1 MSRQSVNSQMEARL
15 AKLEAELSHLAKK
28 VERDVPEAE
37 AAPAANTKMRDFL
50 DNVVGVF
57 AGKPAFLEAAKLGA
71 EWRASFRPK
80 RRQPSAK
87 KRGNDARAR
96 H

>member
-1 MSRQSVNSQMEARL
+1 MSRQTENSQVEARL
-15 AKLEAELSHLAKK
+15 AKIESELALLSRK
-28 VERDVPEAE
+28 VERDATE
-37 AAPAANTKMRDFL
+37 AAPSSPTKMRDFL

-57 AGKPAFLEAAKLGA
+57 AGKPAFLEAAQLGA

-80 RRQPSAK
+80 RQRPSAK